1 MYSSRMVKNMGS
13 RAKKV
18 GLNLKL
24 LSLNQTLLGLGS
36 KCKNIFLLCK
46 QIWYVPFFW
55 SLTWFSYWIIREI
68 LFLNRPLL
76 QVTSLNFIGA
86 GVSISVLILATPRL
100 GTTIRQKC
108 INFGVRT
115 GINIKKAFTRKN
127 FHTKSDSKSIPYFKI
142 KKNIAG
148 IQVETSKPLKPHI
161 QYPSLSE
168 KNEREASEQVE
179 ARSQLLERAYPGSVS
194 NSEQKNIESIQVE
207 TSKPQKPV
215 IQRTSFVGKNER
227 DTLEQ
232 VEVKSQLGA
241 RAYSGSVSNSER
253 RQTSQE
259 IASECL
265 TCANLISCKHRRT
278 DSVGSQFRD
287 VGCPLVKQLTSN
299 RNDIV

>member
-1 MYSSRMVKNMGS
+1 MVKNMGS

-18 GLNLKL
+18 GLNLKF
-24 LSLNQTLLGLGS
+24 LSLNQILLGLGS
-36 KCKNIFLLCK
+36 KSKNIFLLCK

-68 LFLNRPLL
+68 LFLNRSLL
-76 QVTSLNFIGA
+76 QVNSLNFIGA

-108 INFGVRT
+108 MNVGVRT

-127 FHTKSDSKSIPYFKI
+127 FHTKSISKSISYSKI
-142 KKNIAG
+142 KKN
-148 IQVETSKPLKPHI
+148 VE
-161 QYPSLSE
+161 
-168 KNEREASEQVE
+168 
-179 ARSQLLERAYPGSVS
+179 GM
-194 NSEQKNIESIQVE
+194 QVE
-207 TSKPQKPV
+207 TSKPQEPHT
-215 IQRTSFVGKNER
+215 QYPSLFGKNER

-241 RAYSGSVSNSER
+241 RAYSGSVSYSEPH
-253 RQTSQE
+253 QTSQE

-278 DSVGSQFRD
+278 DSVESQFQD

-299 RNDIV
+299 KTDIA